1 MRARATSQS
10 VRPGI
15 AIAIAVLYLVL
26 WPIPGTS
33 QEPGATPPPT
43 NPDEEG
49 LRPSVFTRAEA
60 RTFNFKVPAPRGQI
74 LDRTGRVLANNRVR
88 FYLAVQLP
96 TAQGVNDAEVLAT
109 CLNAIRQGNAIL
121 GTSWN
126 LEYENILTHFKHRRW
141 FPLRISPRP
150 LSDEQYQAI
159 IAQLPALKDGE
170 STGQPGLALQ
180 PIYLRE
186 YPEGAVAGHILG
198 YVGRE
203 TPLETEAIRAEELLF
218 ENFAGRSGLE
228 KHFNELLTGKDGI
241 VNYTFDET
249 GALVEK
255 RVITAP
261 EPGQH
266 VVTTLNLEMQKLA
279 EAQLAEKSK
288 RGAAVVVD
296 AESGDILAMASHP
309 GFDPNLFV
317 PFIGTK
323 TFDGLNNDPDVPLF
337 GRAFSA
343 AYPPGST
350 FKTFVSC
357 AVLTHGPVRPW
368 TRYSAPPS
376 LWIGDREFKNW
387 NEKPEGS
394 IDVITALKRSANT
407 WFYQAALDTGSAPII
422 HTALAFGFGKP
433 TGLPLAGEAAGSLPD
448 QWDLPA
454 GQTANISIGQ
464 GQVLSTPLQLAIATA
479 AIGNGRHYPNARLV
493 SRIQNLDNQVVD
505 TFPNNSRGY
514 MPYSRE
520 TIDAVQIGMDEVV
533 NASGGTAGRARLEQ
547 IRVAGKTGTAQW
559 SSGDGNLRH
568 LAWFSGFTFTA
579 NPKLAFAVVYEGDL
593 GEEVSGGAIAAPI
606 AHGILQAVYEQPGAF
621 ALAPPERTDPPVLV
635 TATPVSR
642 YPSAQAAPAG
652 SSATAAAS
660 PLPDPPQPPPR
671 FTEPKP
677 KRRSFLRGLF
687 GRNRP

>member
-1 MRARATSQS
+1 MRARASSQS
-10 VRPGI
+10 PRPGI
-15 AIAIAVLYLVL
+15 AIAFAILSLVL
-26 WPIPGTS
+26 SPIHGRG
-33 QEPGATPPPT
+33 QEPGTPPSSASQG
-43 NPDEEG
+43 DEG

-88 FYLAVQLP
+88 YYLAVQLP
-96 TAQGVNDAEVLAT
+96 TGKGVNDAEILAT

-126 LEYENILTHFKHRRW
+126 LQYENILTHFRHRRW

-150 LSDEQYQAI
+150 LSDEQYEAI
-159 IAQLPALKDGE
+159 IVQLPALKDGV

-180 PIYLRE
+180 PTYLRE

-203 TPLETEAIRAEELLF
+203 TPLETEEIRAEELLF
-218 ENFAGRSGLE
+218 ENFEGRSGLE
-228 KHFNELLTGKDGI
+228 KHFNEVLTGKDGI
-241 VNYTFDET
+241 VNYTFDES

-255 RVITAP
+255 RIISAP
-261 EPGQH
+261 EPGH
-266 VVTTLNLEMQKLA
+266 HLVTTFNLQMQKLA

-317 PFIGTK
+317 PFIGTE

-387 NEKPEGS
+387 NEEPEGS
-394 IDVITALKRSANT
+394 IDVFR
-407 WFYQAALDTGSAPII
+407 PIFDDC
-422 HTALAFGFGKP
+422 AK
-433 TGLPLAGEAAGSLPD
+433 D
-448 QWDLPA
+448 W
-454 GQTANISIGQ
+454 N
-464 GQVLSTPLQLAIATA
+464 
-479 AIGNGRHYPNARLV
+479 
-493 SRIQNLDNQVVD
+493 
-505 TFPNNSRGY
+505 RG
-514 MPYSRE
+514 
-520 TIDAVQIGMDEVV
+520 
-533 NASGGTAGRARLEQ
+533 
-547 IRVAGKTGTAQW
+547 
-559 SSGDGNLRH
+559 
-568 LAWFSGFTFTA
+568 
-579 NPKLAFAVVYEGDL
+579 
-593 GEEVSGGAIAAPI
+593 
-606 AHGILQAVYEQPGAF
+606 
-621 ALAPPERTDPPVLV
+621 
-635 TATPVSR
+635 
-642 YPSAQAAPAG
+642 
-652 SSATAAAS
+652 
-660 PLPDPPQPPPR
+660 PPR
-671 FTEPKP
+671 TPRAGCLP
-677 KRRSFLRGLF
+677 
-687 GRNRP
+687 